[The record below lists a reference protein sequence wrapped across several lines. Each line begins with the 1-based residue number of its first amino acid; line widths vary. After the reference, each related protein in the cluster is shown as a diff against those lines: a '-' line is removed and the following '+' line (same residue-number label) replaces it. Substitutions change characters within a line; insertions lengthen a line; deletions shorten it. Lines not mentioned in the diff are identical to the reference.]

1 MPEAKFAQNS
11 FKSALALRDAV
22 QNSEVDLDDIV
33 AACRHQIDEMESG
46 IGAWETLD
54 WNTVNR
60 QVADI
65 RSIADWRHLPLA
77 GIPLAVKDI
86 FDTFDFPTAYG
97 SPIYTSHRPVIDAAA
112 VARLRTAGA
121 IIIGKS
127 VSTEFAYWQAG
138 KTRNPLDPLRTPG
151 GSSSGSAAAVAARMV
166 PLAIGSQTAAST
178 IRPASYC
185 GIVGFKPT
193 HGLISL
199 AGVKALSNSL
209 DTVGVFAHS
218 VDDAR
223 LIAGV
228 LAGRLEALRSSPQ
241 DAPYR
246 FRLAI
251 SEEWHRAETA
261 ILDNTRNAAKVI
273 KAAGAA
279 VEEIQCPPPFHGL
292 TDVQAVI
299 LAVEAARELAFERMA
314 HAGDLSQSLMDLFA
328 FADSITADAYD
339 DACRMRDQ
347 CRNTLDTLFD
357 SADFLLAPSTLNEAP
372 LYENGTGS
380 PDMSRAWT
388 MLGLPSITIPNGTRP
403 NCMPLGLQI
412 AARPYQDRLLLDA
425 AAWIETIDISNHLV

>member
-1 MPEAKFAQNS
+1 M
-11 FKSALALRDAV
+11 
-22 QNSEVDLDDIV
+22 
-33 AACRHQIDEMESG
+33 
-46 IGAWETLD
+46 
-54 WNTVNR
+54 
-60 QVADI
+60 ADI

-251 SEEWHRAETA
+251 SKIWKHR
-261 ILDNTRNAAKVI
+261 LR
-273 KAAGAA
+273 
-279 VEEIQCPPPFHGL
+279 
-292 TDVQAVI
+292 
-299 LAVEAARELAFERMA
+299 
-314 HAGDLSQSLMDLFA
+314 S
-328 FADSITADAYD
+328 
-339 DACRMRDQ
+339 
-347 CRNTLDTLFD
+347 
-357 SADFLLAPSTLNEAP
+357 
-372 LYENGTGS
+372 
-380 PDMSRAWT
+380 T
-388 MLGLPSITIPNGTRP
+388 MLS
-403 NCMPLGLQI
+403 
-412 AARPYQDRLLLDA
+412 
-425 AAWIETIDISNHLV
+425 